1 MVLNE
6 VKLQNV
12 LNLIGTQSKIIIMV
26 LCIHINHTHFSILV
40 ESEDVL
46 LGEAE
51 ELEVDSNSVDLDE
64 ELIG

>member
-1 MVLNE
+1 MKINL
-6 VKLQNV
+6 KNV
-12 LNLIGTQSKIIIMV
+12 FYFVGTQLKIIFTL
-26 LCIHINHTHFSILV
+26 LCIHINYTHFSILV

-46 LGEAE
+46 LGEAA